1 MVMKKVLILGA
12 NGQIARIVEQRLLN
26 EQTDVELTL
35 FLRNASRLSTLADNN
50 RVKLIDGDV
59 ENAADVNA
67 AMKDQDI
74 VYVAMVDHDADN
86 KITKN
91 VIDAMKDN
99 GVKRVISSNIL
110 GIYNEVPGEFGRWNQ
125 KQVSWG
131 LQAAINADQL
141 LKDSGLDYTTI
152 RIPWLNDHDEVKY
165 TVTHEG
171 EEYVGVSGSRQS
183 VADVI
188 VKMVADP
195 TYLANDSIGLADPD
209 TQGQDRPVY

>member
-1 MVMKKVLILGA
+1 MKKVLILGA
-12 NGQIARIVEQRLLN
+12 NGQIARIVEEWLLN
-26 EQTDVELTL
+26 EQPDVELTL
-35 FLRNASRLSTLADNN
+35 FLRNASRLKNLADND
-50 RVKLIDGDV
+50 RVTLVDGDV
-59 ENAADVNA
+59 ENVADVNA
-67 AMKDQDI
+67 AMKGQDI

-91 VIDAMKDN
+91 VINTMQSN

-125 KQVSWG
+125 TQVSWG

-171 EEYVGVSGSRQS
+171 EEYIGVSGSRQS

-188 VKMVADP
+188 VKMIADP
-195 TYLANDSIGLADPD
+195 TYLANDSVGLADPD
-209 TQGQDRPVY
+209 TQGLDRPVY

>member
-1 MVMKKVLILGA
+1 MKKVLILGA
-12 NGQIARIVEQRLLN
+12 NGQIARIVEERLLN

-35 FLRNASRLSTLADNN
+35 FLRNENRLRNLAGND
-50 RVKLIDGDV
+50 RVTLIDGDV
-59 ENAADVNA
+59 ENANDVNTA
-67 AMKDQDI
+67 VRGQDI
-74 VYVAMVDHDADN
+74 VYVAMVDHDSDN
-86 KITKN
+86 NVTKN
-91 VIDAMKDN
+91 VISAMKNN

-110 GIYNEVPGEFGRWNQ
+110 GIYNEVPGEFGRWNRA
-125 KQVSWG
+125 QVSWG
-131 LQAAINADQL
+131 LQAAINADKL

-195 TYLANDSIGLADPD
+195 TYLAKDSIDLADPD
-209 TQGQDRPVY
+209 TQGLDRPVC

>member
-1 MVMKKVLILGA
+1 MKKVLILGA
-12 NGQIARIVEQRLLN
+12 NGQIARIVEERLLQ
-26 EQTDVELTL
+26 EQPDVYLTL
-35 FLRNASRLSTLADNN
+35 FLRNAKRLNDLTDNDRVTL
-50 RVKLIDGDV
+50 VDGDV
-59 ENAADVNA
+59 ENAHDVSA
-67 AMKDQDI
+67 AMKGQDI

-86 KITKN
+86 QITKN
-91 VIDAMKDN
+91 VIAAMKAN
-99 GVKRVISSNIL
+99 GVKRVISFNIL

-125 KQVSWG
+125 KQVRWG

-188 VKMVADP
+188 VKMVANPD
-195 TYLANDSIGLADPD
+195 YLAKDSIGLADPD
-209 TQGQDRPVY
+209 TQGLDRPVY